1 MPLFENTNKPST
13 FKQNENFPINVI
25 FEYDNGSI
33 QFPINPETL
42 KQVIPSQAVTENIES
57 LGEVSIPQRPSLS
70 EMTFNSFFWKQID
83 QTNPENYVRWIK
95 NWQKSRKPAKLT
107 ISNLSWFNME
117 VTCESFSHWVNA
129 GEEGDIY
136 FEITLKEYK
145 RFKAVKVDILT
156 GNILTESAYEQ
167 LMGTVE
173 TEKGESV
180 APVRFNV
187 KRPPRL
193 DIRKPPVPTV
203 IETKDD
209 DSIVAITR
217 RNTDDSSNWK
227 ELYEE
232 NQETFD
238 TIIPLGASS
247 EVIASDIPLET
258 PKSWNPE
265 KFISP
270 SIDLEKALEKTEFI
284 ATIFSK
290 LDQLKTIANDVEIML
305 EDFEQS
311 EGAMQE
317 FINSLEDMYSIF
329 QPYNFLSPLESAK
342 HALEDIKAMADF
354 PAEAVGSVDQMI
366 EIIADLLV
374 DIAEFIAEW

>member
-13 FKQNENFPINVI
+13 FKQNENFPISVI
-25 FEYDNGSI
+25 LEYDNGSI

-129 GEEGDIY
+129 GEEEDIY

-193 DIRKPPVPTV
+193 NIRKPPVPTV

-232 NQETFD
+232 NQETFA
-238 TIIPLGASS
+238 TIIPLGGGD

-265 KFISP
+265 KFTAP
-270 SIDLEKALEKTEFI
+270 SIDLEKALEKTKFI

-290 LDQLKTIANDVEIML
+290 LDQLKTIANDVEVML
-305 EDFEQS
+305 EDCEQS

-317 FINSLEDMYSIF
+317 FINYLEDMYSIF

-342 HALEDIKAMADF
+342 HALEDMKAMADF

-366 EIIADLLV
+366 EIIADLTV
-374 DIAEFIAEW
+374 DIAKFIAEW